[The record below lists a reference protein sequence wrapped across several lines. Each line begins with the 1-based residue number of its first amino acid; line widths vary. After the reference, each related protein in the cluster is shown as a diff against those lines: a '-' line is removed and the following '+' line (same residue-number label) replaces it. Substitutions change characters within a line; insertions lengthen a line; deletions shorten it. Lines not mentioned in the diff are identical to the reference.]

1 MCRSV
6 LRDQGLSLD
15 QWNGYRQSLFASL
28 VCGVDLCDANALTVC
43 IVSGDMLV
51 WSSCLAFAA
60 ALSCFVGHGR

>member
-28 VCGVDLCDANALTVC
+28 VCGVDLCDANALAVC

-51 WSSCLAFAA
+51 WSS
-60 ALSCFVGHGR
+60 